1 MNLFK
6 LSGYLSVAFGAVAS
20 ILLFNPHWIML
31 SLLLSILGFTFATI
45 NIYLNAKHE
54 ITKSN
59 FSLGYIGMTL
69 ASLPVIFLMILI
81 LKKKYV
87 EH

>member
-6 LSGYLSVAFGAVAS
+6 LSGYAS
-20 ILLFNPHWIML
+20 LLFG
-31 SLLLSILGFTFATI
+31 SAATLLLINPFWLFFSMLFAIIGFLFSII

-59 FSLGYIGMTL
+59 FSLGYIGVIL
-69 ASLPVIFLMILI
+69 ASIPVIFLMILI
-81 LKKKYV
+81 IRK
-87 EH
+87 

>member
-6 LSGYLSVAFGAVAS
+6 LSGYLSVAFGSTAS
-20 ILLFNPHWIML
+20 LLLFNPHLIML

-54 ITKSN
+54 ITRSN
-59 FSLGYIGMTL
+59 YSVGYLGMIL

-81 LKKKYV
+81 LRK
-87 EH
+87 